1 MLCVLR
7 RRHSSR
13 SQRWFRGG
21 CGPFSPGP
29 AALIDYSLYL
39 LIVTAFRAPPASSD
53 PFIGTL
59 ADRGSLLWSLNHHN
73 SLRRGLV
80 MWYGEGPRGCCRTES
95 ALNCLSGAH
104 PKDVAVSGTVS
115 WLCLGTK
122 PDR

>member
-1 MLCVLR
+1 MPDLKASVG
-7 RRHSSR
+7 SS
-13 SQRWFRGG
+13 
-21 CGPFSPGP
+21 
-29 AALIDYSLYL
+29 L
-39 LIVTAFRAPPASSD
+39 LFLFDAAFRAPPASSD

-104 PKDVAVSGTVS
+104 PKDPKDVAVSGTVS
-115 WLCLGTK
+115 WLCLGMK
-122 PDR
+122 PDC